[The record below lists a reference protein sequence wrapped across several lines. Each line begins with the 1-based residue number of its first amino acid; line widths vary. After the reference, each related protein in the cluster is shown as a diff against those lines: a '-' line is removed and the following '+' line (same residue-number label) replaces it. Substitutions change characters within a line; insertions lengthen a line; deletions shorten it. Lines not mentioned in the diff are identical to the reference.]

1 MNEEDKDKLI
11 FGILPVV
18 DDQDFI
24 TLIIDLVQARQE
36 DMKNALIIAINR
48 TKEYAWEH
56 GSYHQTVYHLD
67 VKIYYHPFG
76 KPLYL

>member
-11 FGILPVV
+11 FGILPIV

-24 TLIIDLVQARQE
+24 TLITDLVQARHE

-48 TKEYAWEH
+48 TKE
-56 GSYHQTVYHLD
+56 
-67 VKIYYHPFG
+67 
-76 KPLYL
+76 